1 MGGGAWR
8 AALPDWTLPSW
19 LLPTFMRGCGNCGQ
33 LRAGSHTISTL
44 DRMAIR
50 CAAAATRENTNMWQ
64 YHGNSLPCMLAVF
77 LLYNSSAWMFLYSL
91 HSRVVW
97 TWGLGTLMLAALV
110 SVSLPAASVA
120 FGAPHLPACPQTWV
134 L

>member
-1 MGGGAWR
+1 
-8 AALPDWTLPSW
+8 
-19 LLPTFMRGCGNCGQ
+19 
-33 LRAGSHTISTL
+33 
-44 DRMAIR
+44 
-50 CAAAATRENTNMWQ
+50 MWQ